1 MAEIF
6 ADEGLCLY
14 LPDSDEPTRPYWK
27 AFMAMAIRVDNMDI
41 SMENEDMAVF
51 RDKKDNVIGVQMPEP
66 VDNNGAP
73 VEEVVNFLSSV
84 LCPDD
89 VDDIVDHVSE
99 AKKVTNNLQ
108 TNGEF
113 MTIVEN
119 LMTEEIDPTGGK

>member
-27 AFMAMAIRVDNMDI
+27 AFMAMTIQVDNMDF
-41 SMENEDMAVF
+41 SMENHDMCVF

-73 VEEVVNFLSSV
+73 VEDVVNFLSSV
-84 LCPDD
+84 LCADD
-89 VDDIVDHVSE
+89 VDDILDHVSE
-99 AKKVTNNLQ
+99 VKQMTDNLQ

-113 MTIVEN
+113 MMIVES
-119 LMTEEIDPTGGK
+119 LIDEIDEGK

>member
-27 AFMAMAIRVDNMDI
+27 AFMAMTIQVDNMDF
-41 SMENEDMAVF
+41 SMENHDMCVF

-73 VEEVVNFLSSV
+73 VEDVVNFLSSV
-84 LCPDD
+84 LCADD
-89 VDDIVDHVSE
+89 VDDILDHVSE
-99 AKKVTNNLQ
+99 VKQMTDNLQ

-113 MTIVEN
+113 MMIVES
-119 LMTEEIDPTGGK
+119 LIDGIDEGK